1 MTRNAKSNYYKDCL
15 SNNLKN
21 PKQFWNNIKYLLNTS
36 DKSIIKQIKGENT
49 IVYYSLSIAQVFGNF
64 FSTVCSN
71 PTSNYSSMNRFDK
84 FTLSDS
90 TFTFNKIKPIEVLK
104 VIEQLS
110 STSGAG
116 PDGIEPRY
124 VKLASHI
131 LMYPLAD
138 LFNMSLQSCELPAIW
153 KHSRITP
160 IYKGGDIIDPQNYR
174 PISIISVIVKVFE
187 KLIYNQISMYLENNN
202 ILSPFQSGFRP
213 KYSTTS
219 ALLKLTNDIYSALD
233 SGDLIGAIFIDL
245 KKAFDLVDHYLLL
258 DKLYAVGFSKN
269 SLLWFNSYLHNRKQ
283 CVVVQ
288 GKLSDLFIHER
299 GVPQG
304 SVLGPLLFSIFINDL
319 PLILS
324 HCSVHLY
331 ADDTVIYV
339 SNPHLTQ
346 IQNMLQSDF
355 NALQE
360 WLYSNNLLLN
370 KGKSQTMFFG
380 TKRMIK

>member
-1 MTRNAKSNYYKDCL
+1 M
-15 SNNLKN
+15 
-21 PKQFWNNIKYLLNTS
+21 
-36 DKSIIKQIKGENT
+36 
-49 IVYYSLSIAQVFGNF
+49 
-64 FSTVCSN
+64 
-71 PTSNYSSMNRFDK
+71 
-84 FTLSDS
+84 
-90 TFTFNKIKPIEVLK
+90 
-104 VIEQLS
+104 
-110 STSGAG
+110 
-116 PDGIEPRY
+116 
-124 VKLASHI
+124 
-131 LMYPLAD
+131 
-138 LFNMSLQSCELPAIW
+138 
-153 KHSRITP
+153 
-160 IYKGGDIIDPQNYR
+160 
-174 PISIISVIVKVFE
+174 
-187 KLIYNQISMYLENNN
+187 
-202 ILSPFQSGFRP
+202 
-213 KYSTTS
+213 
-219 ALLKLTNDIYSALD
+219 TNDVYSALD

-304 SVLGPLLFSIFINDL
+304 SILGPLLFSIFINDL

-324 HCSVHLY
+324 HCSVHLN

-339 SNPHLTQ
+339 SNPHLIQ

-370 KGKSQTMFFG
+370 KGKSQTMIFG
-380 TKRMIK
+380 TVTNPGHELLFINHQRSLTHHIDFHTTQTVTDHSRTAFPIIHCTNTAVRTNHAHT